1 MTKEEAYK
9 KLSSFCSSGEH
20 CRSELNEKMKR
31 WVMDRHDIDHVITR
45 LEEEDF
51 LNEERFCRAFINDK
65 LRFDKWG
72 RIKIGQALQV
82 KKIPTEKYRSLLSN
96 IDEEAYTDMLKGLLK
111 SKCRSLHTQDAIEM
125 KAKLIRFAQS
135 RGFEMRF
142 INACI
147 ELLELPN
154 MEKSEDD

>member
-9 KLSSFCSSGEH
+9 KLCSLCSTSEH
-20 CRSELNEKMKR
+20 CRSELNDKMMR
-31 WVMDRHDIDHVITR
+31 WSMDRQDINQVLNR

-51 LNEERFCRAFINDK
+51 LNEERFCQAFINDK

-82 KKIPTEKYRSLLSN
+82 KKIPAEKYRSLLSA
-96 IDEEAYTDMLKGLLK
+96 IDEEAYTGTLKALLK
-111 SKCRSLHTQDAIEM
+111 SKCRSLHTQDALEM

-142 INACI
+142 ITACL
-147 ELLELPN
+147 EPLELPDKGKAG
-154 MEKSEDD
+154 EE